1 MISLLDS
8 MSLIDSKYIEAAAY
22 PDRDKSEHPIK
33 RFIYNFLAG
42 AATIAIICGAVFGF
56 SKLINNRHSRK
67 CASSD
72 MASKETTTDI
82 ADIIIVNRYEVDNS
96 DNFYPDVTDSDL
108 CILNNEINLN
118 ELIAYYGLPINTDN
132 IAASL
137 STYFS
142 ETTAYSGNDS
152 FEIYSVAGKTYD
164 SHVNSL
170 DFTNHTGTI
179 KINLSKKSEDGK
191 YYNPVVSVDGM
202 KSSRLGN
209 VACYIYEKIVTISEK
224 SLGYYCSYIINDT
237 TITVSGTNLTLEELT
252 DVTKLIMKNIN

>member
-56 SKLINNRHSRK
+56 SKLIKSTDSNK
-67 CASSD
+67 QSS
-72 MASKETTTDI
+72 SNLVINVTTTAVVD
-82 ADIIIVNRYEVDNS
+82 DIINVNRFEIKSPSAS
-96 DNFYPDVTDSDL
+96 DIFESGL
-108 CILNNEINLN
+108 CILINEINLN

-164 SHVNSL
+164 SHVNTL

-209 VACYIYEKIVTISEK
+209 VACYIYEKIDTISEK
-224 SLGYYCSYIINDT
+224 SLGYYCSYIINGT